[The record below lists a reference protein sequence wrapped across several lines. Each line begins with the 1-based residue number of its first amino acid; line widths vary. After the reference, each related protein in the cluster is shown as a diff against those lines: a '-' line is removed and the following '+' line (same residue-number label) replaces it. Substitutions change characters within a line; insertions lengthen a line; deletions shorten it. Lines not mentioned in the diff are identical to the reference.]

1 MENLEM
7 ADVVENITEYLYQL
21 MATGDAAKIAVI
33 YNDIFD
39 TNYEYRRDQITGYG
53 DYEYFATKT

>member
-7 ADVVENITEYLYQL
+7 TDVVENVTEYLYQL
-21 MATGDAAKIAVI
+21 MATGDAAKIADI

-39 TNYEYRRDQITGYG
+39 TNYEYRCDEKH
-53 DYEYFATKT
+53 DYEYFASKDM